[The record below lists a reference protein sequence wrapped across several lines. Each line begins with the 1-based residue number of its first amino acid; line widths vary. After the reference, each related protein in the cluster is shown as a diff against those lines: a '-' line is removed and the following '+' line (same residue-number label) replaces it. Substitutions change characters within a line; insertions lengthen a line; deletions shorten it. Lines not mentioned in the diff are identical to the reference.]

1 MKKEIEDKV
10 KDIIDSNMDVTDVN
24 YVPDLENSKLTFDN
38 TGLRFEATTLF
49 IDMRGST
56 KTLNKH
62 NRRTVAKIHKAY
74 FHTIVSIVKCLS
86 GEVRSFNGDGMLCFF
101 QGTTKRSLTN
111 AVIAAMQI
119 KYMLSSDES
128 NVKKSLEKY
137 SSVDF
142 GIGID
147 DGKIIC
153 TKVGVSGTNN
163 RDLVWIGNAVNKSVK
178 IGDTR
183 KAYEHIGI
191 SSFVYANLLDEAKY
205 HTTKDIWG
213 NEIKVDMWTIDY
225 ITYNDQIETY
235 YKTSYQWTVS

>member
-1 MKKEIEDKV
+1 MKKGIEDKV
-10 KDIIDSNMDVTDVN
+10 KEIIDSEMEITDVI
-24 YVPDLENSKLTFDN
+24 YVPDLENVRLTFGN

-62 NRRTVAKIHKAY
+62 NRRSVAKIHKAY
-74 FHTIVSIVKCLS
+74 FHTIVTIVKSFS

-119 KYMLSSDES
+119 KYMLSSDDS
-128 NVKKSLEKY
+128 NVRKSLEKY

-153 TKVGVSGTNN
+153 SKVGISGTNN

-183 KAYEHIGI
+183 KAPEHIGI
-191 SSFVYANLLDEAKY
+191 SAYVYSNLLDEAKY
-205 HTTKDIWG
+205 HTKKDYWG
-213 NEIKVDMWTIDY
+213 NEIKVDMWTTDY
-225 ITYNDQIETY
+225 ITYNDKIETY
-235 YKTSYQWTVS
+235 YKTNYYWTVS

>member
-10 KDIIDSNMDVTDVN
+10 KDIINTEMDVTDVT
-24 YVPDLENSKLTFDN
+24 YVPDLENSKLTFGN

-62 NRRTVAKIHKAY
+62 NRRSVAKIHKAY
-74 FHTIVSIVKCLS
+74 FHTIVSIVKSLS

-101 QGTTKRSLTN
+101 QGTTKVTLTN

-137 SSVDF
+137 SSIDF

-147 DGKIIC
+147 DGEILC
-153 TKVGVSGTNN
+153 TKVGLSGTNN

-178 IGDTR
+178 IGDTL

-191 SSFVYANLLDEAKY
+191 SRYVYENLLDKAKY
-205 HTTKDIWG
+205 HITKDHWG
-213 NEIKVDMWTIDY
+213 NEVKVNM
-225 ITYNDQIETY
+225 
-235 YKTSYQWTVS
+235 